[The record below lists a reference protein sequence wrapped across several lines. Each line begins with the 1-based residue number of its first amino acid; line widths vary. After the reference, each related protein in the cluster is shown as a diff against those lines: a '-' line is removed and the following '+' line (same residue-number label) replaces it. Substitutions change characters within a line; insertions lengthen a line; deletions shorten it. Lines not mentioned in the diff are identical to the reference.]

1 MNKKEYIQ
9 QLAIFLIRTKTDIN
23 VKDLAGLL
31 NWNGFRTDGD
41 KKFTGGRG
49 SYKLISATYDWL
61 VKNGNKADA
70 DKVALAYKKPDG
82 SYAYEK

>member
-1 MNKKEYIQ
+1 MNKKEYITK
-9 QLAIFLIRTKTDIN
+9 LAIFLNGTGTTMN

-41 KKFTGGRG
+41 KRFTGGRG

-61 VKNGNKADA
+61 VKKGNKADA